1 MWAFGGYLR
10 FKPNLGMVV
19 RACNPSTW
27 GTKAGRWQIQSQPGL
42 CNKTPS
48 QKKKYNH
55 PRRGFCSYLFC
66 LKTALLSSNS
76 QITRFTMESVQSLV
90 FNMFT
95 ELCTDYHTQF

>member
-48 QKKKYNH
+48 QKKNTIIQ
-55 PRRGFCSYLFC
+55 GGD
-66 LKTALLSSNS
+66 
-76 QITRFTMESVQSLV
+76 SVHIYFV
-90 FNMFT
+90 
-95 ELCTDYHTQF
+95 